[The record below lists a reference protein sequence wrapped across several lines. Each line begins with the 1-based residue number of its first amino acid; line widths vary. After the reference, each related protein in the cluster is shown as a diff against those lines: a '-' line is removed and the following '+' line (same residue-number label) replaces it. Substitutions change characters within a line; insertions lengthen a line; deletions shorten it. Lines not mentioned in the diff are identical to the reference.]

1 MIKIVV
7 DSICDLPDSLYQEL
21 NLTMIPLHVLLEEQE
36 YRDKVDIHIDEIY
49 RQMRQGALPK
59 TTQIPP
65 VDIIRVLWEFAQ
77 QGDDFIFLTFSA
89 VMSGT
94 YNVAQT
100 IAEEIKK
107 NFPMVHMAV
116 IDSKAGSLG
125 IGLMAIQAVQ
135 MVNAGLPFSEIVNNI
150 LFMTQH
156 VEHIF
161 SIADMEWLVRGGRV
175 NKVVGK
181 AGSIID
187 IKPILDVEDGYI
199 KVIGAG
205 RGKKKTIQTLINLTK
220 ERIQNFP
227 NQLVGIAHADDFDTA
242 LEIKTKLQ
250 EQLGV
255 QKFIIARI
263 GCVLAAHLGLSGV
276 GILFFNQEP
285 PFYQLDETIL
295 SI

>member
-161 SIADMEWLVRGGRV
+161 SIADME
-175 NKVVGK
+175 
-181 AGSIID
+181 
-187 IKPILDVEDGYI
+187 
-199 KVIGAG
+199 
-205 RGKKKTIQTLINLTK
+205 
-220 ERIQNFP
+220 
-227 NQLVGIAHADDFDTA
+227 
-242 LEIKTKLQ
+242 
-250 EQLGV
+250 
-255 QKFIIARI
+255 
-263 GCVLAAHLGLSGV
+263 
-276 GILFFNQEP
+276 
-285 PFYQLDETIL
+285 
-295 SI
+295 